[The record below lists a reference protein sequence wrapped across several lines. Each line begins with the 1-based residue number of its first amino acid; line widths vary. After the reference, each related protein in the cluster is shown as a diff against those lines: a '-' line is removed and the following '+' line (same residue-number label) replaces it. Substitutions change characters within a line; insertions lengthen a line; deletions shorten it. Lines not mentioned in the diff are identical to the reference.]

1 MVYELRTYTL
11 QPGTIGKYLQLAG
24 EVGRKIRGDKFG
36 MQEGAWSTEFGT
48 LNQYVHLWSYAD
60 LGERERLRKELSA
73 YEPWAKEYIPQIRP
87 YMLTQEN
94 KILSP
99 VKALQVPEE
108 QGGIYELRS
117 YRAHVGKLGEW
128 LKLFA
133 EIMPVREKYSKN
145 VGVWQTEV
153 SELNQAVHLW
163 RYRDL
168 NHRAEVRGNA
178 LKDPQW
184 AEFVG
189 KASPLLAEMRSIVL
203 VPTPFSKLK

>member
-24 EVGRKIRGDKFG
+24 EVGRTIRGDKFG

-87 YMLTQEN
+87 FMLKQEN

-99 VKALQVPEE
+99 VKALQVPQET
-108 QGGIYELRS
+108 GGIYELRS